1 MNRRSDGAM
10 ILIVEAEN
18 SDILLGCADELTG
31 RIRFENRISADLKRT
46 AVEYSI
52 LIKQILELNG
62 INAAD
67 ITGGII
73 ASCVPGLTDTLKSA
87 MAKLLH
93 IGVLEVGPG
102 IKTGVDI
109 RIDDPGELG
118 ADLIAA
124 AAAGIAEYG
133 APLVII
139 NLCTLTT
146 LSVIDEKKHFIGAVF
161 QPGLRLSAEAIGQ
174 RTANLPDIAIR
185 RSEKLIGTNTV
196 ESIQSGIINGCSA
209 SIDGLLD
216 RIEHELDHPEL
227 LPVITGE
234 HAQIVAAGCR
244 HHMLVDGHLIIKG
257 LISIYNKNKRSR

>member
-1 MNRRSDGAM
+1 M

-18 SDILLGCADELTG
+18 SNVLLGCADENTG
-31 RIRFENRISADLKRT
+31 KIHFESRISSDLRKT
-46 AVEYSI
+46 SVEYSI
-52 LIKQILELNG
+52 IIKQIIELN
-62 INAAD
+62 NVSLSN
-67 ITGGII
+67 ITGGIL
-73 ASCVPGLTDTLKSA
+73 ASCVPGLTDTLKTA
-87 MAKLLH
+87 MTKLLH
-93 IGVLEVGPG
+93 TSILEVGPG

-118 ADLIAA
+118 ADLIAT

-146 LSVIDEKKHFIGAVF
+146 LSVIDEKKHFIGALF
-161 QPGLRLSAEAIGQ
+161 QPGLRLSAEAIGL

-209 SIDGLLD
+209 AIDGLLN
-216 RIEHELDHPEL
+216 RIIYELDYPDL
-227 LPVITGE
+227 LSVITGE
-234 HAQIVAAGCR
+234 HAQIIAAGCK
-244 HHMLVDGHLIIKG
+244 HHMLVDEHLALKG
-257 LISIYNKNKRSR
+257 LIAIYKKNKRMPLKKP